1 MTACKKNVN
10 KVSEIAR
17 HLMIMAEE
25 CISNCEH
32 DECLL
37 LHGVLTDAAYKV
49 LSAAERCG
57 GALEERA
64 SVQYRSYPRKQ
75 DAGFRGW
82 EANV

>member
-1 MTACKKNVN
+1 MTGCKKNVN

-17 HLMIMAEE
+17 LLMIMAEE
-25 CISNCEH
+25 CISDCGH

-57 GALEERA
+57 RELDERA
-64 SVQYRSYPRKQ
+64 RAQYRFYPRQQ
-75 DAGFRGW
+75 DAGFRTW
-82 EANV
+82 EASV